1 MKIFQMTN
9 HFVAVFGVEIS
20 RQLIGEEEF
29 WPQNDRSCDSHPL
42 LFSTRQLGRSVV
54 QTLRQTHEF
63 KQFPGMARGLLTAW
77 WDPIGLPMAAAGA
90 FLGFG
95 VFYFFAWA
103 YWRLTGR
110 HGLGGGDIKLLGM
123 LGAFLGPQGVFTTIL
138 LSSVLG
144 SLFGV
149 AWALGTR
156 KGDLMKSSLPFG
168 PFLVV
173 GGLYY
178 YLLGDILWLPFTIP
192 T

>member
-1 MKIFQMTN
+1 L
-9 HFVAVFGVEIS
+9 VAITFIDLEHRIIPDELSWG
-20 RQLIGEEEF
+20 
-29 WPQNDRSCDSHPL
+29 
-42 LFSTRQLGRSVV
+42 
-54 QTLRQTHEF
+54 
-63 KQFPGMARGLLTAW
+63 GMALGLLTSY
-77 WDPIGLPMAAAGA
+77 WDLGMGGFWVSAAGA

-103 YWRLTGR
+103 YWKLTGR

-123 LGAFLGPQGVFTTIL
+123 LGAFLGPYGVFTTIL

-144 SLFGV
+144 SLFGIV
-149 AWALGTR
+149 WALATR

-178 YLLGDILWLPFTIP
+178 YLLGEVLWLPFTIP

>member
-1 MKIFQMTN
+1 
-9 HFVAVFGVEIS
+9 
-20 RQLIGEEEF
+20 
-29 WPQNDRSCDSHPL
+29 
-42 LFSTRQLGRSVV
+42 
-54 QTLRQTHEF
+54 
-63 KQFPGMARGLLTAW
+63 
-77 WDPIGLPMAAAGA
+77 
-90 FLGFG
+90 